1 MSSKD
6 YKTIIEVVR
15 KQNNKSCHLI
25 TTLQKSEIKDSLKL
39 SEELDYQIIT
49 CRDTGSNVKTYK
61 QVQNNLT
68 IYRGHTPNQ
77 FRILDV

>member
-1 MSSKD
+1 MNFWFPNQKYNGHKMAAEARIWEWRVERVYSKVKAMSSKD

-39 SEELDYQIIT
+39 SEELDY
-49 CRDTGSNVKTYK
+49 
-61 QVQNNLT
+61 
-68 IYRGHTPNQ
+68 
-77 FRILDV
+77 